1 MNWNRIADLLRALL
15 GNRFIEAGLVIINSI
30 GFVIGTLYW
39 YMPQMRT
46 VPAVLWPWLVDSPLS
61 TLGFAIALPLIRR
74 RPENWTAQM
83 IATWA
88 VISNVKY
95 GLWTVLF
102 WMLWWRGPGT
112 FTLESVTMSF
122 THAAMVAMGLS
133 LLLFYRPR
141 ISQVLIAG
149 AWFALNDYLDYWQGI
164 APNVPPGVD
173 LTVLQ
178 WEQVVVTIIM
188 ILGLL
193 FVAWRAR
200 STQWRPPQQEQ
211 HSIAA

>member
-1 MNWNRIADLLRALL
+1 MSWNRIADLLRTLL
-15 GNRFIEAGLVIINSI
+15 GNRFIEAGLVLINGV
-30 GFVIGTLYW
+30 GFIIGTLYW
-39 YMPQMRT
+39 YMPQIRV

-74 RPENWTAQM
+74 RPQQWTAQM

-112 FTLESVTMSF
+112 FTLESVTMTF
-122 THAAMVAMGLS
+122 THAAMVAMGFS

-141 ISQVLIAG
+141 ISQVLLGI
-149 AWFALNDYLDYWQGI
+149 AWFAFNDYLDYWQGI

-178 WEQVVVTIIM
+178 WEQVAVT
-188 ILGLL
+188 LGLAIGL
-193 FVAWRAR
+193 LYLAWRAR
-200 STQWRPPQQEQ
+200 VTHWHPPQHE

>member
-1 MNWNRIADLLRALL
+1 MSWRRITDLLRALL
-15 GNRFIEAGLVIINSI
+15 GNRFIEAGLVLINSV
-30 GFVIGTLYW
+30 GFVVGTLYW
-39 YMPQMRT
+39 YMPQMRV

-74 RPENWTAQM
+74 RPTQWTAQM
-83 IATWA
+83 VATWA

-112 FTLESVTMSF
+112 LTLESVTMTF

-141 ISQVLIAG
+141 VSQVLLG
-149 AWFALNDYLDYWQGI
+149 VAWFAFNDYLDYWQGI

-173 LTVLQ
+173 LTMLQ
-178 WEQVVVTIIM
+178 WEQVAVTV
-188 ILGLL
+188 ILAIGL
-193 FVAWRAR
+193 FYVAWRAR
-200 STQWRPPQQEQ
+200 ATHWHPPQ
-211 HSIAA
+211 HGRSIAA

>member
-1 MNWNRIADLLRALL
+1 MSWSRIANLLRTLL
-15 GNRFIEAGLVIINSI
+15 GNRVIEAGLVLINSV
-30 GFVIGTLYW
+30 GFIIGTLYW
-39 YMPQMRT
+39 YMPQMRV

-74 RPENWTAQM
+74 RPKQWTAQM

-112 FTLESVTMSF
+112 FTLESVTMTF
-122 THAAMVAMGLS
+122 THAAMVAMGFS

-141 ISQVLIAG
+141 ISQVLLGI
-149 AWFALNDYLDYWQGI
+149 AWFAFNDYLDYWQGI

-178 WEQVVVTIIM
+178 WEQVTVTALMAI
-188 ILGLL
+188 GLL
-193 FVAWRAR
+193 YVAWRAQV
-200 STQWRPPQQEQ
+200 TEWHPPQHER
-211 HSIAA
+211 SVAA